1 MKQSVPMQEVLRQL
15 SHGDAV
21 SGQALAR
28 RMGITRAAIW
38 KQIAALRALGLPI
51 AARTGTGYH
60 LPWPVDLL
68 DARHIM
74 EALGASAA
82 PVHVYWQLDSTQA
95 ELARMAPQA
104 PDLTAVLAENQVTGR
119 GRRGRPWQCPPGLG
133 LTLSCLKHFDSGPAA
148 LSGLSIAMGVCAVQ
162 ALASVDAASGLQI
175 KWPNDLVTPQGKLA
189 GILIEVSGEYE
200 GPCTAR
206 VGLGLNLRLTP
217 EWRAQLQQPATDL
230 AALCHGELPARN
242 LLAARLI
249 EHLRNGLLRFEDEG
263 LAAFGAEFA
272 RLDGLAGQA
281 LTVHA
286 GDGEYHGMG
295 CGIDEHGALRVR
307 VNDQVIRVVSDKVSV
322 RRKSRPTMPSP
333 KEPDR

>member
-1 MKQSVPMQEVLRQL
+1 MEPDVPVRDVLRQL
-15 SHGDAV
+15 AHGNAV
-21 SGQALAR
+21 SGEALAR
-28 RMGITRAAIW
+28 RMGVTRAAIW
-38 KQIAALRALGLPI
+38 KQITALRALGLPI
-51 AARTGTGYH
+51 AAHTGAGYH
-60 LPWPVDLL
+60 LPWPLELL
-68 DARHIM
+68 DAKRIAQPM
-74 EALGASAA
+74 DASAA
-82 PVHVYWQLDSTQA
+82 PVHVHWQLDSTQA
-95 ELARMAPQA
+95 ELARIAPQA
-104 PDLTAVLAENQVTGR
+104 PDLAVVLAESQSAGR
-119 GRRGRPWQCPPGLG
+119 GRRGRDWVCPPGLG
-133 LTLSCLKHFDSGPAA
+133 ITLSCFKRFDQGPAA
-148 LSGLSIAMGVCAVQ
+148 LAGLSIAMGVCAVQ
-162 ALASVDAASGLQI
+162 ALASVDAAAGLQI